1 MNDKPDSQFFSQ
13 VTEKMIRNRNVFGA
27 ALCVENGDR
36 SVSWAGSSGD
46 INENDCYFML
56 VPSVKSNGYP
66 SVMALC
72 LAGLLVL
79 IPFQLGVLIYEK
91 KCLYRH
97 YRSLPDEFH

>member
-1 MNDKPDSQFFSQ
+1 MKKTSYEHSFLKSLTLHLLPGI
-13 VTEKMIRNRNVFGA
+13 M
-27 ALCVENGDR
+27 
-36 SVSWAGSSGD
+36 AG
-46 INENDCYFML
+46 ICYFML